1 LCLLSNLGLFDS
13 EDGDGQTSHDNSG
26 SIPVSSVEGDTLV
39 ARNNRMSDAAA
50 KDRLIE
56 ELREAVTARDD
67 FLAVAAHELKN
78 PLTPIMLSLELVR
91 MAEKSGNRS
100 QSSAELDRLERLIKH
115 FASRTHMLLE
125 VAQISSKKLQLEAAE
140 LNLSELVAD
149 VVNDYNLLIVR
160 SGSVMISSIQNEI
173 VGLFDRM
180 AVSRIVENLLTNAV
194 KYGRG
199 RPIELT
205 LTAASGIAQIIVR
218 DNGIGIADGDTERIF
233 NRFERAVSR
242 DTHSGFGVGLWL
254 VRNLAESMDGSITV
268 IGESGV
274 GSTFTVNL
282 PIKRKE
288 IYE

>member
-1 LCLLSNLGLFDS
+1 MVKPL
-13 EDGDGQTSHDNSG
+13 HDNSG
-26 SIPVSSVEGDTLV
+26 SIAVSSVEGDTLV
-39 ARNNRMSDAAA
+39 ARNNRMSDVAA

-91 MAEKSGNRS
+91 MAEKFGNRS

-160 SGSVMISSIQNEI
+160 SGSVMISSFKTKSSACSIGWRYRESWKI
-173 VGLFDRM
+173 YSLMPLSMG
-180 AVSRIVENLLTNAV
+180 AA
-194 KYGRG
+194 GR
-199 RPIELT
+199 
-205 LTAASGIAQIIVR
+205 S
-218 DNGIGIADGDTERIF
+218 N
-233 NRFERAVSR
+233 
-242 DTHSGFGVGLWL
+242 
-254 VRNLAESMDGSITV
+254 
-268 IGESGV
+268 
-274 GSTFTVNL
+274 
-282 PIKRKE
+282 
-288 IYE
+288 

>member
-1 LCLLSNLGLFDS
+1 MVKPL
-13 EDGDGQTSHDNSG
+13 HDNSG

-199 RPIELT
+199 KPIELT

-218 DNGIGIADGDTERIF
+218 DNGIGIADGDKERIF

-288 IYE
+288 IYG

>member
-1 LCLLSNLGLFDS
+1 MVKPL
-13 EDGDGQTSHDNSG
+13 HDNSG

-39 ARNNRMSDAAA
+39 ARNNRMSDVAA

-67 FLAVAAHELKN
+67 FLAMAAHELKN
-78 PLTPIMLSLELVR
+78 PPTPIMLSLELVR
-91 MAEKSGNRS
+91 LAEKSGNRS

-149 VVNDYNLLIVR
+149 VVNDYNLLIAR

-199 RPIELT
+199 KPIELT

-218 DNGIGIADGDTERIF
+218 DNGIGIADGDKERIF

>member
-1 LCLLSNLGLFDS
+1 MVKPL
-13 EDGDGQTSHDNSG
+13 HDNSG

-218 DNGIGIADGDTERIF
+218 DNGIGIADGDKERIF

>member
-1 LCLLSNLGLFDS
+1 MVKPL
-13 EDGDGQTSHDNSG
+13 HDNSG

-39 ARNNRMSDAAA
+39 ARNNRMSDATA

-67 FLAVAAHELKN
+67 SLAMAAHELKN

-160 SGSVMISSIQNEI
+160 SGSVTISSIQNEI

>member
-1 LCLLSNLGLFDS
+1 MVKPL
-13 EDGDGQTSHDNSG
+13 HDNSG

-149 VVNDYNLLIVR
+149 VVNDYNLLIAR

-199 RPIELT
+199 KPIELT

-218 DNGIGIADGDTERIF
+218 DNGIGIADGDKERIF

>member
-1 LCLLSNLGLFDS
+1 MVKPL
-13 EDGDGQTSHDNSG
+13 HDNSG

>member
-1 LCLLSNLGLFDS
+1 MVKPL
-13 EDGDGQTSHDNSG
+13 HDNSG

-39 ARNNRMSDAAA
+39 ARNNRMSDATA

-78 PLTPIMLSLELVR
+78 PLTPIILSLELVR

-100 QSSAELDRLERLIKH
+100 QSSAELNRLERLIKH

-125 VAQISSKKLQLEAAE
+125 VAQISSKKLQLEAVE

-194 KYGRG
+194 KYGRCK
-199 RPIELT
+199 PIELT

-218 DNGIGIADGDTERIF
+218 DNGIGIADGDKERIF

-288 IYE
+288 NL

>member
-1 LCLLSNLGLFDS
+1 MVKP
-13 EDGDGQTSHDNSG
+13 SHDNSG
-26 SIPVSSVEGDTLV
+26 SIPVSSLEDDTIV

-91 MAEKSGNRS
+91 TAEKSGNRS

-115 FASRTHMLLE
+115 FASRTHMLLD

-149 VVNDYNLLIVR
+149 VVNDYKLLIAR

-199 RPIELT
+199 KPIELT

-218 DNGIGIADGDTERIF
+218 DNGIGIADGDKERIF

-274 GSTFTVNL
+274 GSTFTVSL
-282 PIKRKE
+282 PIERKE

>member
-1 LCLLSNLGLFDS
+1 MVKPL
-13 EDGDGQTSHDNSG
+13 HDNSG

-91 MAEKSGNRS
+91 MAKKSGNRS

-149 VVNDYNLLIVR
+149 VVNDYNLLIAR

-218 DNGIGIADGDTERIF
+218 DNGIGIADGDKERIF

>member
-1 LCLLSNLGLFDS
+1 MVKPL
-13 EDGDGQTSHDNSG
+13 HDNSG

-39 ARNNRMSDAAA
+39 ARNNRMSDVAA